1 MVLALTVDDQRGP
14 LGGFLPRFD
23 AVLVDGA
30 FNLLQLL
37 QCIQIRGFPLLLQFF
52 ADIGVT
58 GQAAGGLCNLG
69 LNGKLPLQA
78 LQLGFLQEGEPRPHL
93 GGCRTGEAHPPN
105 PAPPRETCALG
116 SQRPKGPP
124 QLGLAPQR
132 LLLQSLAARDPDM
145 PTFETLG
152 L

>member
-1 MVLALTVDDQRGP
+1 MDGNINTQGYFSSLLGYSGVWALGPPLDKDTHPLRPMGEGKRHPQWGVVLALTVDDQRGP

-37 QCIQIRGFPLLLQFF
+37 QCVQIRGFPLLLQFF

-78 LQLGFLQEGEPRPHL
+78 LQLGFL
-93 GGCRTGEAHPPN
+93 
-105 PAPPRETCALG
+105 
-116 SQRPKGPP
+116 
-124 QLGLAPQR
+124 
-132 LLLQSLAARDPDM
+132 
-145 PTFETLG
+145 
-152 L
+152 